1 MPWQQPSLI
10 NTTSVETRFGR
21 TRHPASVSSPRWFL
35 KSEFAN
41 LENVSTC
48 VCRHINQWRRSS
60 KADDEERPSV
70 LSLRHRV
77 LALGLAIYVLA
88 FPFSLSLSFLD
99 PSLFVPCS
107 SVFLFR
113 SLSLSL
119 SSLRDFNLDGI
130 VPRRVSIAM
139 RSYPLTTTLAA

>member
-1 MPWQQPSLI
+1 M
-10 NTTSVETRFGR
+10 
-21 TRHPASVSSPRWFL
+21 
-35 KSEFAN
+35 
-41 LENVSTC
+41 
-48 VCRHINQWRRSS
+48 
-60 KADDEERPSV
+60 

-119 SSLRDFNLDGI
+119 SLSLSSLRDFNLDGI